1 MWRILVSDEMRLGNL
16 RYPGVLLDYRPGI
29 GREEL
34 LEVIPAYDAL
44 ITRSRTQVDA
54 ELLRQGKRLKVVGR
68 GGVGVDNVDLEAASR
83 LGILVVN
90 VPEANTR
97 SAAELAFGLLL
108 AAARGIA
115 LSDRKVRAGEW
126 DRKFLGLELKGKT
139 LGIVGLGRIG
149 GQVAR
154 FAKGFE
160 MRVLAYDPYIPRT
173 RAESL
178 GVELLEDLSDLLRQS
193 HFLTV
198 HTPLTEET
206 RGMIGRRELYLLP
219 RGAVVVNAARGGIVD
234 ERALLEVLEEGHL
247 FAAGLDVFAEEPP
260 SKDHPLLRHPRVV
273 LTAHLGANTLEAQ
286 DRVGEAVLERV
297 VRTLEGD
304 LSYALNTGFDPEA
317 LEALRGFLPLGEA
330 LGKLLAQITR
340 GRPEVLEV
348 GFLGQFEKDPEPV
361 ASAVAKGFLSRVL
374 GGEAVNLVSARPLL
388 KDRGIRLVTR
398 KEEQAGEYM
407 RLLEVRLATDQEE
420 RRARGVVMA
429 GRPRLVGID
438 DYALEVVPE
447 GYMLVCTNYDR
458 PGVVGQVGTLLGEAG
473 VNIAGMQLG
482 RDMPGGRA
490 LFVLTVDQK
499 PSPEVLEALRAL
511 PVLERV
517 DLAEL

>member
-1 MWRILVSDEMRLGNL
+1 MWRILVTDDMRLGEVKGS
-16 RYPGVLLDYRPGI
+16 RVQVDYRPGLS
-29 GREEL
+29 REEL
-34 LEVIPAYDAL
+34 LEAIPAYDAL
-44 ITRSRTQVDA
+44 ITRSRTQVDR
-54 ELLRQGKRLKVVGR
+54 EVLVRGKRLKVVGR
-68 GGVGVDNVDLEAASR
+68 GGVGVDNVDLETASR

-90 VPEANTR
+90 VPDANTR

-115 LSDRKVRAGEW
+115 ESDRKIREGVW
-126 DRKFLGLELKGKT
+126 DRSFLGYELRGKT

-149 GQVAR
+149 SQVAR

-160 MRVLAYDPYIPRT
+160 MRVLAYDPYIPRA

-178 GVELLEDLSDLLRQS
+178 GVELLEELEDLLRQS

-234 ERALLEVLEEGHL
+234 EKALLEVLNEGHL
-247 FAAGLDVFAEEPP
+247 FAVGLDVFSQEPP
-260 SKDHPLLRHPRVV
+260 PKDHPLLHHPKVV
-273 LTAHLGANTLEAQ
+273 LTAHLGANTFEAQ
-286 DRVGEAVLERV
+286 ARVGEAILDRV

-304 LSYALNTGFDPEA
+304 LSYALNIGFDPEA
-317 LEALRGFLPLGEA
+317 LEALRGWLPLGEA

-340 GRPEVLEV
+340 GRPEVVEV
-348 GFLGQFEKDPEPV
+348 SFFGAFEKSPEPV
-361 ASAVAKGFLSRVL
+361 ATAVAKGLLQRVL
-374 GGEAVNLVSARPLL
+374 GSEAVNLVSARPLL
-388 KDRGIRLVTR
+388 KERGIALYTRHTEEAQGYSRLV
-398 KEEQAGEYM
+398 
-407 RLLEVRLATDQEE
+407 EVRLRTDQEE
-420 RRARGVVMA
+420 RRARGVVMG
-429 GRPRLVGID
+429 GRPRLVGMD

-447 GYMLVCTNYDR
+447 GYMLVCVNYDR

-482 RDMPGGRA
+482 RDVPGGRA
-490 LFVLTVDQK
+490 LFVLTVDEK
-499 PSPEVLEALRAL
+499 PAPEVLEALRSL

>member
-1 MWRILVSDEMRLGNL
+1 MWRVLVSDDMRLGDVK
-16 RYPGVLLDYRPGI
+16 YPGVLLDYRPGI

-34 LEVIPAYDAL
+34 LEVIPVYDAL

-54 ELLRQGKRLKVVGR
+54 ELLKRGKRLKVVGR

-115 LSDRKVRAGEW
+115 LSDRKMRAGEW

-178 GVELLEDLSDLLRQS
+178 GVELLEDLSDMLRQS

-234 ERALLEVLEEGHL
+234 ERALLEVLEEDHL
-247 FAAGLDVFAEEPP
+247 FAAGLDVFTQEPP
-260 SKDHPLLRHPRVV
+260 PKDHPLLNHPKVV
-273 LTAHLGANTLEAQ
+273 LTAHLGANTFEAQ
-286 DRVGEAVLERV
+286 ERVGEAVLERV

-317 LEALRGFLPLGEA
+317 LEALKGFLPLGEA
-330 LGKLLAQITR
+330 LGRLLAQITR

-348 GFLGQFEKDPEPV
+348 SFLGQFEKDPEPV

-374 GGEAVNLVSARPLL
+374 GGETVNLVSARPLL

-398 KEEQAGEYM
+398 KEEQAGEYT

-429 GRPRLVGID
+429 GKPRLVGID

-482 RDMPGGRA
+482 RDVPGGRA
-490 LFVLTVDQK
+490 LFVLTVDEK
-499 PSPEVLEALRAL
+499 PSPEVLEALRSL